1 MKFNRTLVPT
11 EYTASDINVKY
22 DAYDIFVL
30 ENNTSGIA
38 SVNSNITINGK
49 NESSS
54 GSNYPTS
61 RDEYTMQIFM
71 ADNYGLVPYTKGIG
85 DEIPPQLVNKTLY
98 MAVPLALGG
107 IYCETSLENSN
118 PNNKVFVLDNNY
130 ITNTSNTIMSF
141 TTGTTT
147 PIDSSE
153 LQGIMY
159 INQPYNNHNLDTAIC
174 IGITIPGYD
183 KNSNT
188 SNIG

>member
-1 MKFNRTLVPT
+1 
-11 EYTASDINVKY
+11 
-22 DAYDIFVL
+22 
-30 ENNTSGIA
+30 
-38 SVNSNITINGK
+38 
-49 NESSS
+49 
-54 GSNYPTS
+54 
-61 RDEYTMQIFM
+61 
-71 ADNYGLVPYTKGIG
+71 
-85 DEIPPQLVNKTLY
+85 

-130 ITNTSNTIMSF
+130 ITNTSDTIMSF

-147 PIDSSE
+147 PIDNSE